1 MLVARLQG
9 NLGCRLADE
18 PRTARMT
25 TEGTQTEKLET
36 ARRLSEIASACTEN
50 AIQSASRLTEGGR
63 LIDEHQ
69 VHAERIAQ
77 LATEARAAEQLVS
90 YAETQAAA
98 GKPDPLTED
107 QALAFSAEVVA
118 KAWLAVDTHPDT
130 FALNHSVRA
139 QLHDAGTAAAVRAG
153 LSDTHIRGIGA
164 RVIEARGA
172 FKAALDDPAADL
184 TRDTARSFARTE
196 VAPIA
201 QEMHRQDHLV
211 PEPLIQ
217 KMAGLGLFGCSVPES
232 YGGTEMGLLTM
243 VVLTEE
249 LSTASL
255 VAGSL
260 ITRSE
265 ILTRALLQ
273 GGTEEQRQRWLPPI
287 ASGEL
292 LVGIAVT
299 EPDVGSDVA
308 SVTCRATRGEHGG
321 EVGWFIEGPK
331 AWSTFAGRANILA
344 LLARTDPDVSLGN
357 RGLSL
362 FIVPKEPYDGH
373 HFVHTQPEG
382 GSITATANPT
392 PGYRGMHSFT
402 LAIDRYF
409 VPEENLVAGE
419 AGIGRG
425 FYLQMGGFAAG
436 RLQTGGRAT
445 GVGQA
450 ALEKACNYALDRK
463 QFGRPIADYQLTQ
476 YKIGRM
482 SAHVAAG
489 RHLTYAAARAME
501 VDDPSTPAGAGL
513 RASGAL
519 EAAMCKLFA
528 SDVAVWVTQEAQ
540 VIHGGWGYSEED
552 PVARYVVDA
561 LVLPI
566 FEGVKPILELKVI
579 ARRLLAS

>member
-1 MLVARLQG
+1 MLQA
-9 NLGCRLADE
+9 
-18 PRTARMT
+18 
-25 TEGTQTEKLET
+25 
-36 ARRLSEIASACTEN
+36 ARRLTEGATAAAESAIIA
-50 AIQSASRLTEGGR
+50 ASRLTDGGR

-77 LATEARAAEQLVS
+77 IATEARAAAAVLA
-90 YAETQAAA
+90 YAEGRAAA
-98 GKPDPLTED
+98 GKPDPLAED
-107 QALAFSAEVVA
+107 QALAFSAE
-118 KAWLAVDTHPDT
+118 AVHKLRSTVEADPDS
-130 FALNHSVRA
+130 FGLDDEVRA
-139 QLHDAGTAAAVRAG
+139 RLDSMDLRTTVRQG
-153 LSDTHIRGIGA
+153 LSEVVIRGIGS
-164 RVIEARGA
+164 RVIDARGA
-172 FKAALDDPAADL
+172 FTAELDDAVANL

-232 YGGTEMGLLTM
+232 YGGTEMGYLTM

-249 LSTASL
+249 LSAVSL

-273 GGTEEQRQRWLPPI
+273 GGTEEQRRQWLPRI

-308 SVTCRATRGEHGG
+308 SVTCRATRGEHDGRK
-321 EVGWFIEGPK
+321 GWFIEGPK

-344 LLARTDPDVSLGN
+344 LLARTDPDISLGN

-373 HFVHTQPEG
+373 HFAHTQPEG

-409 VPEENLVAGE
+409 VPEENLVGGE
-419 AGIGRG
+419 AGRGKG

-482 SAHVAAG
+482 ATHVAAG

-501 VDDPSTPAGAGL
+501 TDQ
-513 RASGAL
+513 RASM

-540 VIHGGWGYSEED
+540 LIHGGWGYSEED

-579 ARRLLAS
+579 ARQLLAS